1 MKQKTPIFLSV
12 GCLQVKKKKRSTN
25 KVKLADRYLVN
36 IHCSYNNFC
45 FEMLF
50 SKLHVLKTSAK

>member
-12 GCLQVKKKKRSTN
+12 GCLQVKKKKSTN
-25 KVKLADRYLVN
+25 KVKLTERCLVN
-36 IHCSYNNFC
+36 IHCSYNNFR

>member
-1 MKQKTPIFLSV
+1 M
-12 GCLQVKKKKRSTN
+12 
-25 KVKLADRYLVN
+25 KLADRYLVN

-50 SKLHVLKTSAK
+50 SKLYVLKTSTKQKMQQN